1 MTSKQFVRYVAKKN
15 GWTLPTA
22 RVAIASIF
30 DSLYSALT
38 DGESVKIL
46 NFGTF
51 DVVTRKPKAIG
62 KPDTHERYIIP
73 ERKYVRFLPNTYLRH
88 DVRRLINVP
97 DNADEI
103 DDFEFDDSDEID

>member
-1 MTSKQFVRYVAKKN
+1 
-15 GWTLPTA
+15 
-22 RVAIASIF
+22 
-30 DSLYSALT
+30 LT
-38 DGESVKIL
+38 PYIL
-46 NFGTF
+46 H
-51 DVVTRKPKAIG
+51 VVTRKPKAIG

>member
-1 MTSKQFVRYVAKKN
+1 MTSKQFVKYVAKKN
-15 GWTLPTA
+15 GWTIRTA
-22 RVAIASIF
+22 KIAISSVF
-30 DSLYSALT
+30 DSVYSALT

-73 ERKYVRFLPNTYLRH
+73 ERKYVRFLPNTYLRR
-88 DVRRLINVP
+88 DVRQLINLP
-97 DNADEI
+97 EGMDEE
-103 DDFEFDDSDEID
+103 DEFEFDDLDEID